1 VRGFPLNFYQVVSM
15 LASVW
20 AEIVRAARQAPAMY
34 FAPLVGAVR
43 GIRDEY
49 RRLGS
54 DR

>member
-1 VRGFPLNFYQVVSM
+1 M

-20 AEIVRAARQAPAMY
+20 AEIIRAAREAPGMY

-49 RRLGS
+49 RRLSAGQRQ
-54 DR
+54 DGGV